1 MGHRRLSRKANGGF
15 FFRRLF
21 GGGALGAPRAP
32 GPLAGVPSDRLASTS
47 HAAAGL
53 FGALP
58 APSGAAAGRQGRW
71 PLDASSRSPQ
81 TPGEQ
86 HWPLGYLI
94 SPNTPRHGPNS
105 VVDQQLPGHW
115 PRPRAA
121 KSQAPS
127 KTPGERPAKTP
138 GNAPETR
145 KHGRFAP
152 GVRQNARRPGVP
164 GVLGVPFWGWKCGDC
179 TGRRDDGTTGRRDDG
194 ELAAAA
200 DLLLM
205 DLPFLVLLVRLCIG
219 CTRSESRDAG
229 KAKQHPLKN

>member
-1 MGHRRLSRKANGGF
+1 MLSFRVALAPVMLAGRLGLRAPRSPRRSARRLPRQYQPCGCRASRG
-15 FFRRLF
+15 
-21 GGGALGAPRAP
+21 
-32 GPLAGVPSDRLASTS
+32 
-47 HAAAGL
+47 AAG
-53 FGALP
+53 AEWR
-58 APSGAAAGRQGRW
+58 SGRQGRW

-81 TPGEQ
+81 PPGEE
-86 HWPLGYLI
+86 HKPLGCLI

-121 KSQAPS
+121 KQKPS

-138 GNAPETR
+138 GNARETR

-164 GVLGVPFWGWKCGDC
+164 GVGRSILGLEVRRLHGT
-179 TGRRDDGTTGRRDDG
+179 TGRRDDGWTGRRDDG

>member
-1 MGHRRLSRKANGGF
+1 MLTRRIRVLISYPLILATGARGGNRHLWDIGDYRARPTAAFFFGGF
-15 FFRRLF
+15 F

-121 KSQAPS
+121 KQKPS

-138 GNAPETR
+138 GNARETR
-145 KHGRFAP
+145 KHWRFAP

-164 GVLGVPFWGWKCGDC
+164 GAGRSILGLEVRRLGGA
-179 TGRRDDGTTGRRDDG
+179 TGRRDDGGA
-194 ELAAAA
+194 LAAAA
-200 DLLLM
+200 DL
-205 DLPFLVLLVRLCIG
+205 RLATC
-219 CTRSESRDAG
+219 C
-229 KAKQHPLKN
+229 

>member
-1 MGHRRLSRKANGGF
+1 MAQIQSSISSCLATGHG
-15 FFRRLF
+15 
-21 GGGALGAPRAP
+21 
-32 GPLAGVPSDRLASTS
+32 
-47 HAAAGL
+47 
-53 FGALP
+53 
-58 APSGAAAGRQGRW
+58 
-71 PLDASSRSPQ
+71 
-81 TPGEQ
+81 
-86 HWPLGYLI
+86 
-94 SPNTPRHGPNS
+94 HGPPK
-105 VVDQQLPGHW
+105 Q
-115 PRPRAA
+115 
-121 KSQAPS
+121 SQAPS

>member
-1 MGHRRLSRKANGGF
+1 MRPR
-15 FFRRLF
+15 
-21 GGGALGAPRAP
+21 APRAP
-32 GPLAGVPSDRLASTS
+32 PAEVPAGRLASTS
-47 HAAAGL
+47 HAAAGPR
-53 FGALP
+53 GALP

-121 KSQAPS
+121 KQKPS
-127 KTPGERPAKTP
+127 KTPGERPDKTP
-138 GNAPETR
+138 GNARETR

-164 GVLGVPFWGWKCGDC
+164 GVGRSILGLEVRRLDGA
-179 TGRRDDGTTGRRDDG
+179 TGRRDDGA
-194 ELAAAA
+194 LAAAA
-200 DLLLM
+200 DL
-205 DLPFLVLLVRLCIG
+205 RLATC
-219 CTRSESRDAG
+219 C
-229 KAKQHPLKN
+229 